1 MSQVNVVE
9 NEKHRWS
16 TERLVFAEGVSK
28 NSQNLNYLEHI
39 KHPHFLRIMMKK
51 SQRNSQK

>member
-1 MSQVNVVE
+1 MVE